1 MTTAIRTVM
10 LIAVTALVVGAAG
23 GPGWVYAQTPAQM
36 EYERQAREARQQQ
49 ERQQQEQQ
57 RLQQL
62 MNDNARRQQ
71 EETNRGVRALIP
83 KGDDS
88 QPSRTGSPMGAGP
101 SSSGG
106 VGSSSSGAR
115 VVQETRQTWE
125 KQPLLAPDRNPLI
138 GRWARQTA
146 DQSTLAGAIM
156 SMVSAGVCGLFFG
169 PSDGFVEFR
178 PTTLVA
184 VDRSGREEVL
194 VEVTY
199 RGRAKRVAVLPKVSP
214 QALIDLFVFEVDSAD
229 RITLSNS
236 GCQMVRAAAVGAR
249 AGSNQTPSVSSL
261 GATSAPQT
269 PGALAVAAG
278 FAAPGGAFQPLA
290 EGTFFVLKESADV
303 VLAKGGF
310 RASPNGSALK
320 TLAVACDADQP
331 VCRQGLMEIV
341 KSSVG
346 VMKTNSAG
354 KAQLVGLPSG
364 TYYLFGVNMLNAQQ
378 VLWNVKTDLKPGAGL
393 VTLDQRNA
401 VALN

>member
-1 MTTAIRTVM
+1 MTKKTCFGNTFAAALLAGVVM
-10 LIAVTALVVGAAG
+10 TPYATN
-23 GPGWVYAQTPAQM
+23 AQTPAQM
-36 EYERQAREARQQQ
+36 E
-49 ERQQQEQQ
+49 QQ
-57 RLQQL
+57 RVQQL
-62 MNDNARRQQ
+62 QNDNARRQQ
-71 EETNRGVRALIP
+71 EETNRGARALIP

-88 QPSRTGSPMGAGP
+88 QPPRTGSSPTMGAG
-101 SSSGG
+101 SSSP
-106 VGSSSSGAR
+106 GAS
-115 VVQETRQTWE
+115 VPQETRQTWE

-156 SMVSAGVCGLFFG
+156 SMVSAGACGLFFG

-214 QALIDLFVFEVDSAD
+214 QALIDLFVFDVDSAD

-236 GCQMVRAAAVGAR
+236 DCKMVRAGAVGAR
-249 AGSNQTPSVSSL
+249 ASANQVTSASSL
-261 GATSAPQT
+261 GATSAP
-269 PGALAVAAG
+269 GALAVSAG

-290 EGTFFVLKESADV
+290 GGAFFVLKESADA
-303 VLAKGGF
+303 VLAKSGF
-310 RASPNGSALK
+310 RASANASPLK
-320 TLAVACDADQP
+320 TLAIACGADQP
-331 VCRQGLMEIV
+331 VCRQGLMQIV

-346 VMKTNSAG
+346 VMETNSAG

-364 TYYLFGVNMLNAQQ
+364 TYYLFGVNVLNAQP
-378 VLWNVKTDLKPGAGL
+378 VLWNVKTDLKPGAGS

-401 VALN
+401 VALQ

>member
-1 MTTAIRTVM
+1 M
-10 LIAVTALVVGAAG
+10 LKDQAEKEMAMSRCTKVAATCGVVSVFLFSV
-23 GPGWVYAQTPAQM
+23 GWANAQTPQ
-36 EYERQAREARQQQ
+36 QREA
-49 ERQQQEQQ
+49 ERV
-57 RLQQL
+57 QQL
-62 MNDNARRQQ
+62 QNDNARRQQ
-71 EETNRGVRALIP
+71 EETNRGVRALTPGSSIP
-83 KGDDS
+83 S
-88 QPSRTGSPMGAGP
+88 VPSAGGPTTSGA
-101 SSSGG
+101 
-106 VGSSSSGAR
+106 GSSSSGAR
-115 VVQETRQTWE
+115 VPQETRQTWE

-194 VEVTY
+194 AEVTY

-214 QALIDLFVFEVDSAD
+214 QALIDLFVFDVDGAD

-236 GCQMVRAAAVGAR
+236 DCQMVRAGAVGAR
-249 AGSNQTPSVSSL
+249 ASANQVTSASSL
-261 GATSAPQT
+261 GATSAP
-269 PGALAVAAG
+269 GALAVSAG

-320 TLAVACDADQP
+320 TLAVACGADQP

-364 TYYLFGVNMLNAQQ
+364 TYYLFGVNVLNAQQ
-378 VLWNVKTDLKPGAGL
+378 VLWNVKTDLGPGAGS

-401 VALN
+401 ISLN

>member
-1 MTTAIRTVM
+1 MTKKTCFGNTFVAALLAGVVLTPC
-10 LIAVTALVVGAAG
+10 VTN
-23 GPGWVYAQTPAQM
+23 AQTPGQM
-36 EYERQAREARQQQ
+36 EYERQQREYRQQQ
-49 ERQQQEQQ
+49 DTQRQDQQ
-57 RLQQL
+57 RQQQL

-71 EETNRGVRALIP
+71 EETNRGVRAMMPGSSIP
-83 KGDDS
+83 S
-88 QPSRTGSPMGAGP
+88 APSGGAAPTTSGTGSY
-101 SSSGG
+101 
-106 VGSSSSGAR
+106 SSGAR
-115 VVQETRQTWE
+115 VPQETRPTWE

-156 SMVSAGVCGLFFG
+156 SMVSAGACGLFFG

-214 QALIDLFVFEVDSAD
+214 QALIDLFVFDVDSAD

-236 GCQMVRAAAVGAR
+236 DCQMVRAGAVGAR
-249 AGSNQTPSVSSL
+249 ASANQVTSAPSL
-261 GATSAPQT
+261 GATSAA
-269 PGALAVAAG
+269 GALAVAAG
-278 FAAPGGAFQPLA
+278 LAAPGGAFQPLA

-310 RASPNGSALK
+310 RSSPNGSALK
-320 TLAVACDADQP
+320 TLAVACGADQP
-331 VCRQGLMEIV
+331 VCRQGLTEIV

-364 TYYLFGVNMLNAQQ
+364 TYYLFGVNVLNTQQ
-378 VLWNVKTDLKPGAGL
+378 VLWHVKTDLKPGGGS